1 MAPGID
7 KAFTAPALLRGGLGA
22 WWSSHAL
29 LALLLDGSKGEVA
42 WEKFSWNKAVWPSL
56 PRK

>member
-7 KAFTAPALLRGGLGA
+7 KAFTALALLRAGVDA

-29 LALLLDGSKGEVA
+29 LALLLDGFQGEAA
-42 WEKFSWNKAVWPSL
+42 WEKFSCNNPV
-56 PRK
+56 